1 MGSRGVLVHCP
12 RRLRAAVTILAAELL
27 CRDGAFTKWALE
39 GGKAVYHLDDG
50 VMSHY
55 LRL

>member
-1 MGSRGVLVHCP
+1 MCSRGVLVHCP

-39 GGKAVYHLDDG
+39 GGKAVYHFDDG